1 MPKSKTSP
9 RRAKKLQARSRRTAR
24 RQDGVSYAELLD
36 ALRASFNER
45 FYSERGFPH
54 LEILSKNFSGTV
66 THGDLSDYLQLLE
79 MMVSFGFSLSEALS
93 RRAPLTI
100 EEREDRVAAVAYAL
114 AATVLNIRP
123 DFLDDSQWMGGGV
136 IDALRERWGA
146 PKMKQAGID
155 MRNLFMDPR
164 ELASYFAMDFVMSW
178 LDMTGEIAEMG
189 SDRLVS
195 VTACKDALVT
205 RFTGFITSNLRMR
218 STVLPD
224 LETIFKDNAATEG
237 FRSEYPDWQ
246 PEPAD
251 AFDPRWAG
259 FHGLAGEDKAFLES
273 LFTDEKFMNDME
285 VLYASEAAGS
295 MPQGKREEVVMG
307 YVLQRGPRCK
317 KAFAEGRDPTE
328 EEMDRDAEV
337 VNNLVMTMMSARTVM
352 LPEAPEEGAPVPASV
367 TEALDEAARKDA

>member
-36 ALRASFNER
+36 ALRASLNER

-66 THGDLSDYLQLLE
+66 THGDLSDYLQLLG

-146 PKMKQAGID
+146 PKMS
-155 MRNLFMDPR
+155 R
-164 ELASYFAMDFVMSW
+164 LASTCATSSW
-178 LDMTGEIAEMG
+178 IRANWPATLRWTSSCPG
-189 SDRLVS
+189 S
-195 VTACKDALVT
+195 T
-205 RFTGFITSNLRMR
+205 
-218 STVLPD
+218 
-224 LETIFKDNAATEG
+224 
-237 FRSEYPDWQ
+237 
-246 PEPAD
+246 
-251 AFDPRWAG
+251 
-259 FHGLAGEDKAFLES
+259 
-273 LFTDEKFMNDME
+273 
-285 VLYASEAAGS
+285 
-295 MPQGKREEVVMG
+295 
-307 YVLQRGPRCK
+307 
-317 KAFAEGRDPTE
+317 
-328 EEMDRDAEV
+328 
-337 VNNLVMTMMSARTVM
+337 
-352 LPEAPEEGAPVPASV
+352 
-367 TEALDEAARKDA
+367 